1 MDQPRRLAL
10 IECLDRDGQVLRAE
24 SVGRWPVTIGRAL
37 DCDIVLDDPHVAARH
52 LTLDREPDGSLQLRV
67 GETLNG
73 VELGGERL
81 AAGAAARIRS
91 GQTWRLGGTRLRVR
105 LPDAELPA
113 ERPLARH
120 QLREW
125 AQAARPDRGVAWR
138 SLLVWAAV
146 VLVWLLGSHWLE
158 SDPGTPAA
166 SYLGAGLGG
175 LTAVIAWAF
184 FWALGN
190 KLFQGRLAFGAH
202 LLLALRAVVVW
213 LLVSALLPLL
223 AYSLDWP
230 VLGRLDGWVSW
241 AVVAVLIQ
249 AHLGRIL
256 PGHRLA
262 LATGVA
268 AFYLVAMGL
277 TTWLNLQRLH
287 RPFGELY
294 LATLPPPAVRLAP
307 LQPAQRLLDDAR
319 DLRARLD
326 RQAAQDE
333 AEAEDG
339 SAAEDEDAGG

>member
-1 MDQPRRLAL
+1 MQ
-10 IECLDRDGQVLRAE
+10 
-24 SVGRWPVTIGRAL
+24 
-37 DCDIVLDDPHVAARH
+37 VAA
-52 LTLDREPDGSLQLRV
+52 
-67 GETLNG
+67 
-73 VELGGERL
+73 
-81 AAGAAARIRS
+81 
-91 GQTWRLGGTRLRVR
+91 
-105 LPDAELPA
+105 
-113 ERPLARH
+113 
-120 QLREW
+120 
-125 AQAARPDRGVAWR
+125 
-138 SLLVWAAV
+138 
-146 VLVWLLGSHWLE
+146 
-158 SDPGTPAA
+158 
-166 SYLGAGLGG
+166 
-175 LTAVIAWAF
+175 
-184 FWALGN
+184 
-190 KLFQGRLAFGAH
+190 
-202 LLLALRAVVVW
+202 
-213 LLVSALLPLL
+213 
-223 AYSLDWP
+223 
-230 VLGRLDGWVSW
+230 GRLDGWVSW